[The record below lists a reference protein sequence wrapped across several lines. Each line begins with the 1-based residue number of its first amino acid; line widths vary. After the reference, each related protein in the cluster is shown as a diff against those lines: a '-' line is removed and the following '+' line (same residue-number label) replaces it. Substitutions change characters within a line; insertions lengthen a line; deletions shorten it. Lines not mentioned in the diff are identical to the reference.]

1 MKDKNI
7 TKIINDINEL
17 KSCGGNR
24 TAKYRRNFRRY
35 NYTPYASL
43 DNIKNPSVIGY
54 FQQDQSIENDTT
66 STPQLNVIK
75 SCIDTLVSKVAQ
87 SKVRPYFNCI
97 NGTFKDIQIVKQ
109 AQQFFDQYFDI
120 QNVNKTISEAF
131 RDACIFDTGWVFVN
145 PFTKKIEKA
154 LPFQVYTRPSEISY
168 GKMTRVYYEQKDYP
182 VVLFDDELRNKINKK
197 SKDLEY
203 VTYGIYFDTVKQK
216 VVQYVDALG
225 TDDLIIKDYTSKV
238 VPFIPLFYVSPIFG
252 NSSQSIVDMLNS
264 IQLSIDNIMAKIN
277 DASQLNNAMTFF
289 VPEGSNIKVEQL
301 NNRIGNV
308 VRYRA
313 TADMGMN
320 PITTATPAFISD
332 QYLQTLEQLKQN
344 AYEMVG
350 ISQLSAQSKK
360 PSGLNSG
367 IALSTMEDVE
377 SERFETQLN
386 QIIRCYV
393 DVAKTC
399 IEIFPKDEDILPP
412 SQMRVSIKWKDIVEE
427 SEKMVIQFSGADAL
441 SKDPSVKLQ
450 QLQMLAQ
457 AGILPQSRIAQ
468 YMEIPDINSGY
479 SLSNNAI
486 NAVLSV
492 IDDCIQKDKFDV
504 PDYIPFTMLKEEI
517 INTQLSLRSANY
529 EKNSDD
535 IEKLQ
540 KLYAITE
547 EKEREW
553 MSTIENANA
562 DTDTEMTDEEN
573 PLPQGTNVLTQEAN
587 MQRVDNP
594 NNMDLETSTGD
605 GGWDR
610 K

>member
-1 MKDKNI
+1 MEKKI
-7 TKIINDINEL
+7 TNIINNINEL
-17 KSCGGNR
+17 KNLGGNR

-35 NYTPYASL
+35 NYTPYASIT
-43 DNIKNPSVIGY
+43 NIKNPSVIGY
-54 FQQDQSIENDTT
+54 FQNDASIEDDTT
-66 STPQLNVIK
+66 ATPQLNVIK

-109 AQQFFDQYFDI
+109 AQQFFDQYFDY
-120 QNVNKTISEAF
+120 QNVNKIISEAF

-145 PFTKKIEKA
+145 PFTKKIERA
-154 LPFQVYTRPSEISY
+154 LPFQVFARPSEMSY
-168 GKMTRVYYEQKDYP
+168 GKLTRIYYEQKDYP
-182 VVLFDDELRNKINKK
+182 TVLLDEKLRNKVYKK
-197 SKDLEY
+197 NEDSEY
-203 VTYGIYFDTVKQK
+203 VTYGIYFDTVKHV
-216 VVQYVDALG
+216 VVQYVDELG
-225 TDDLIIKDYTSKV
+225 RDDLIIEDYESDV
-238 VPFIPLFYVSPIFG
+238 VPFIPLFYVSPILG

-289 VPEGSNIKVEQL
+289 VPEGSDIKVQQL

-313 TADMGMN
+313 TADMGNN
-320 PITTATPAFISD
+320 PIVTSTPNFISD

-399 IEIFPKDEDILPP
+399 IQIFNKDEDILPP

-492 IDDCIQKDKFDV
+492 IDDCIQRDKFDV

-529 EKNSDD
+529 EKNADD

-540 KLYAITE
+540 MLYAIAE
-547 EKEREW
+547 QKEQEW
-553 MSTIENANA
+553 MKTVNNQTDDMANSIDEN
-562 DTDTEMTDEEN
+562 N
-573 PLPQGTNVLTQEAN
+573 PLPQGENILTQEAN
-587 MQRVDNP
+587 MQRVENP
-594 NNMDLETSTGD
+594 NNMDMQTSVGD

-610 K
+610 R

>member
-1 MKDKNI
+1 MEKNT
-7 TKIINDINEL
+7 TKIINNINEL
-17 KSCGGNR
+17 KNLGGNR

-35 NYTPYASL
+35 NYTPYASITNL
-43 DNIKNPSVIGY
+43 KNPSVIGY
-54 FQQDQSIENDTT
+54 FQNDSSIEDDTT
-66 STPQLNVIK
+66 ATPQMNVIK

-109 AQQFFDQYFDI
+109 AQQFFDQYFDY
-120 QNVNKTISEAF
+120 QNVNKIISEAF

-154 LPFQVYTRPSEISY
+154 LPFQVYARPSEMSY
-168 GKMTRVYYEQKDYP
+168 GKLTRIYYEQKDYP
-182 VVLFDDELRNKINKK
+182 TVLLDEDLRKK
-197 SKDLEY
+197 VYKKNEDTEY
-203 VTYGIYFDTVKQK
+203 VTYGLYFDTVKHV
-216 VVQYVDALG
+216 VVQYVDVLG
-225 TDDLIIKDYTSKV
+225 TDDLIIKDYESDV

-289 VPEGSNIKVEQL
+289 VPEGSDIKVQQL

-313 TADMGMN
+313 TADMGTN
-320 PITTATPAFISD
+320 PITTATPNFISD

-399 IEIFPKDEDILPP
+399 IQIFDKNEDILPP

-427 SEKMVIQFSGADAL
+427 SDKMVIQFSGADAL

-492 IDDCIQKDKFDV
+492 IDDCIQRDNFDV
-504 PDYIPFTMLKEEI
+504 PDYVPFTMLKEEI

-529 EKNSDD
+529 EKNADD

-540 KLYAITE
+540 MLYAIAE
-547 EKEREW
+547 QKEKEW
-553 MSTIENANA
+553 M
-562 DTDTEMTDEEN
+562 DTVNQQTAEMGGQVSEEN
-573 PLPQGTNVLTQEAN
+573 PLPQGENILTQEAN
-587 MQRVDNP
+587 MQRVENP
-594 NNMDLETSTGD
+594 NNMDMQTSVGD

-610 K
+610 R